1 MNCCALELAS
11 HFFRSLSRCV
21 CFAVTRRYYKNLTN
35 KLRFDIR
42 AAMEQLEAMFF
53 AHPKPRSKSTRG
65 RDKLHWYNDTNDI
78 AQASLWCEN
87 V

>member
-1 MNCCALELAS
+1 LLPG
-11 HFFRSLSRCV
+11 CV
-21 CFAVTRRYYKNLTN
+21 WFAVTRRYYKNLTN

-53 AHPKPRSKSTRG
+53 AHPKPRSKSIRG

-78 AQASLWCEN
+78 AQVNLWCEN
-87 V
+87 A